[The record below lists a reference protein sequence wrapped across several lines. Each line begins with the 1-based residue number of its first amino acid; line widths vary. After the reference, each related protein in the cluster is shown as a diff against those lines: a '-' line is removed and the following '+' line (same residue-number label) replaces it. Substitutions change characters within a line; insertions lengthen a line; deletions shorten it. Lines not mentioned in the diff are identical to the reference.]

1 MFFVSTNFAHIINF
15 VGAFIS
21 FNSFKAIALTRVANK
36 HVATFVSKMANI
48 ISQINQLIIF
58 TTSNFLT
65 PVNFLPFNGIQPFF
79 LSENLNG
86 SWI

>member
-1 MFFVSTNFAHIINF
+1 MSFVSTNFAHIINF
-15 VGAFIS
+15 VGILFL
-21 FNSFKAIALTRVANK
+21 FNNFKAIALTRVANK

-58 TTSNFLT
+58 TTSNLLT
-65 PVNFLPFNGIQPFF
+65 PVSFLPFNEIQPFF
-79 LSENLNG
+79 LSENLKG